1 MTDEPK
7 EKNGLAQLLEPFQP
21 HEILK
26 LPKPYKKDS
35 PKGKCSE
42 CGGFHGLPAVH
53 LDYVGHAALTKRLL
67 MVDPRWNWEP
77 LALTPEGLPLLDRNG
92 GLWIKLT
99 VCGVTRLGYGHA
111 DGKAGGDAIK
121 EAVGDALRNSAM
133 RFGAALDLWHKGD
146 LYDAEEKR
154 SMGWDVEEPDQ
165 KKDKK
170 EPPRAGRATGG
181 KTAQQ
186 WADEYC
192 IGIARL
198 KTLDEMQQLTEK
210 TADALIRLDEV
221 APELRDKI
229 EMALAEK
236 RHQIEAAMRE
246 AELAPFK

>member
-67 MVDPRWNWEP
+67 MVDPHWNWEP
-77 LALTPEGLPLLDRNG
+77 VAWTPEGLPLLDKNG

-121 EAVGDALRNSAM
+121 EAVGDAMRNSAM

-154 SMGWDVEEPDQ
+154 SMGWDVEEPDP

-170 EPPRAGRATGG
+170 EAPLSRAKRFLDGYKKRLDGLTDMGAYD
-181 KTAQQ
+181 KLVTANM
-186 WADEYC
+186 A
-192 IGIARL
+192 AREQIL
-198 KTLDEMQQLTEK
+198 
-210 TADALIRLDEV
+210 ADAPAVFNEI
-221 APELRDKI
+221 A
-229 EMALAEK
+229 AAEK
-236 RHQIEAAMRE
+236 QTYDRINQMS
-246 AELAPFK
+246 PFK

>member
-67 MVDPRWNWEP
+67 MVDPHWNWEP
-77 LALTPEGLPLLDRNG
+77 VAWTPEGLPLLDKNG

-121 EAVGDALRNSAM
+121 EAVGDAMRNSAM

-154 SMGWDVEEPDQ
+154 SMGWEVEEPDP

-170 EPPRAGRATGG
+170 NPPANTSGNKDLTDILRASKFLEGY
-181 KTAQQ
+181 K
-186 WADEYC
+186 
-192 IGIARL
+192 ARL
-198 KTLDEMQQLTEK
+198 EALTDMAGYDRLIKSNMPAREQIAEDTPEVFEDIKQAEK
-210 TADALIRLDEV
+210 TAYNRI
-221 APELRDKI
+221 
-229 EMALAEK
+229 AE
-236 RHQIEAAMRE
+236 I
-246 AELAPFK
+246 APFK